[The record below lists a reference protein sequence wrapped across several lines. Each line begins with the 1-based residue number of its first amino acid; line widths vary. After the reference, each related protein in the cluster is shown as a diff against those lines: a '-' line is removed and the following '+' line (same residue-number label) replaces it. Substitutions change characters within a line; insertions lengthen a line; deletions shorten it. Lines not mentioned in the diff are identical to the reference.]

1 MLRVCYFPGVV
12 LYFISWSMYHIFTI
26 FQMRKTEAIKTP
38 LAWSSSDRHI
48 ENGGREASFKD
59 QPLYLPL
66 APVFS
71 HLLKGL
77 SNLGFWNN
85 QYSPSSESVFSFYFT
100 ISIGT
105 QTCPSISHLT
115 KKKSSWPLN
124 ISWFFSSFWNS
135 WRNNF
140 ELLFL
145 PFYFPSF
152 FRYLFRLWPYSKY
165 TTVIMLTK
173 PIVISL
179 SSCFLSQ
186 QQLA

>member
-1 MLRVCYFPGVV
+1 MLLSRRCSLFYLMKYVPYIHYFSDEENWGNNNP
-12 LYFISWSMYHIFTI
+12 ISLI
-26 FQMRKTEAIKTP
+26 FQWQAHWKWRK
-38 LAWSSSDRHI
+38 R
-48 ENGGREASFKD
+48 G
-59 QPLYLPL
+59 LYLPL

-85 QYSPSSESVFSFYFT
+85 QYSPSSASVFSFYFT
-100 ISIGT
+100 ISNGT

-145 PFYFPSF
+145 PLYFPSF